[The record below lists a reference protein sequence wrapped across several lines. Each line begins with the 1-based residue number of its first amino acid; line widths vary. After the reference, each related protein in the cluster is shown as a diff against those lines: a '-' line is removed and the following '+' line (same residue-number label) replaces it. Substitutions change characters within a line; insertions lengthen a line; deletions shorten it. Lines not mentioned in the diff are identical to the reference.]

1 MKHTINYLGHEFE
14 YRFTYSPGRPA
25 TWEDP
30 EEYEEF
36 EIYDITLNGID
47 AADLLDRQI
56 DDFEGTV
63 IRHIKD

>member
-14 YRFTYSPGRPA
+14 YRFSYSPGRPA

-36 EIYDITLNGID
+36 EIYDITLNGVD
-47 AADLLDRQI
+47 ATDLLDRQI
-56 DDFEGTV
+56 DDFEGAV
-63 IRHIKD
+63 IRYIKD